1 MNSALL
7 SARKTAH
14 TAVVAPLGRLA
25 AGAAVLLV
33 AAGGVAAGQG
43 AAVAADS
50 PNASTVSNA
59 SVQAAA
65 MSTQP
70 VGYTLKKDDPWT

>member
-25 AGAAVLLV
+25 ASAAVLLV
-33 AAGGVAAGQG
+33 AVGGVAAGQG
-43 AAVAADS
+43 SAVAADS
-50 PNASTVSNA
+50 SNA

-65 MSTQP
+65 ISTHP

>member
-25 AGAAVLLV
+25 ASAAVLLV
-33 AAGGVAAGQG
+33 AVGGVAAGQG
-43 AAVAADS
+43 TAVAADS
-50 PNASTVSNA
+50 SNATNA
-59 SVQAAA
+59 SVRAAA
-65 MSTQP
+65 ASTHP
-70 VGYTLKKDDPWT
+70 VGSTLKKDDPWT